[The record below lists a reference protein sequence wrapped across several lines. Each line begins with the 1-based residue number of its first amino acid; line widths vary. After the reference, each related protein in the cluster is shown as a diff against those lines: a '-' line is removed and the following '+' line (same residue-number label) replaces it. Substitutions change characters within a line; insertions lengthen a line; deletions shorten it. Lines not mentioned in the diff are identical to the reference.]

1 LVLFLIMKIGDK
13 VRLLRGTEEGYIKAI
28 RGNIIDVEI
37 EDGFVIPS
45 VKNEVVLVNR
55 RESEIFRK
63 ETDAVKKPDFARN
76 NLPGGLLLGISQTTD
91 KRHQLVLLNQTK
103 DTVLFCVY
111 QYDKKIYHNVLEG
124 MCLPD
129 AFLDSNNV
137 LHPSSSGLY
146 KMRIQLIKCQQETKL
161 PSLPL
166 EIELELRIDQFHFDT
181 YLEQI
186 KKDVH
191 LARVEQ
197 STQTLIDSEQL
208 KMSMTEGKAPSLP
221 KEKPIR
227 LAEQTVDLHID
238 KSTETLADSQI
249 FGYQIELF
257 EKAYDR
263 ALVSNVEKLKIIHGI
278 GGGKLRLEIHKRL
291 SHRKEVRFFEDA
303 DKDRFGYGAT
313 VIYF

>member
-1 LVLFLIMKIGDK
+1 MKIGDK

-55 RESEIFRK
+55 RESEVFKK
-63 ETDAVKKPDFARN
+63 ETTTETKPEFIRN

-91 KRHQLVLLNQTK
+91 GRHQLVFLNQTR
-103 DTVLFCVY
+103 DIVLFCAY
-111 QYDKKIYHNVLEG
+111 QYDKKVFHNVLAG
-124 MCLPD
+124 MCMPD
-129 AFLDSNNV
+129 DLVASDNA

-146 KMRIQLIKCQQETKL
+146 KMRVQLIRCQQETKL
-161 PSLPL
+161 PPLPS
-166 EIELELRIDQFHFDT
+166 EIELELKIDRFHFDT
-181 YLEQI
+181 YLGQI

-191 LARVEQ
+191 LARLEQ
-197 STQTLIDSEQL
+197 STQSLIDSEQL
-208 KMSMTEGKAPSLP
+208 KMSMTEGKSPSIP
-221 KEKPIR
+221 KEKPLR
-227 LAEQTVDLHID
+227 SAEQIVDLHVD
-238 KSTETLADSQI
+238 KDAEKLADSQI
-249 FGYQIELF
+249 FGYQLELF

-291 SHRKEVRFFEDA
+291 SNRKEVRFFEDA

>member
-1 LVLFLIMKIGDK
+1 MKIGDK

-55 RESEIFRK
+55 RESEIFQK
-63 ETDAVKKPDFARN
+63 EPISVQKPDFARN
-76 NLPGGLLLGISQTTD
+76 NLPGGLLMGLFQTTD
-91 KRHQLVLLNQTK
+91 NRHQLIFLNQTK
-103 DTVLFCVY
+103 DTVLICIY
-111 QYDKKIYHNVLEG
+111 QYDKKVYYLVLAG
-124 MCLPD
+124 MCLHD
-129 AFLDSNNV
+129 AMVDSNKV
-137 LHPSSSGLY
+137 LYASSTGMY
-146 KMRIQLIKCQQETKL
+146 KLKIQLLKCQQESKL
-161 PSLPL
+161 PSFPV
-166 EIELELRIDQFHFDT
+166 EIDLELKIDQFRFDT

-191 LARVEQ
+191 LLRVEQ
-197 STQTLIDSEQL
+197 SAQAPINSEQL
-208 KMSMTEGKAPSLP
+208 KLSMTEGKPVSLP
-221 KEKPIR
+221 KEKSPR
-227 LAEQTVDLHID
+227 STEQIVDLHID
-238 KSTETLADSQI
+238 KLSDNLPESQI
-249 FGYQIELF
+249 FGYQLELF

-278 GGGKLRLEIHKRL
+278 GSGKLRTEIHKRL
-291 SHRKEVRFFEDA
+291 SHRKEVRYFEDA